1 MGQSSVALSGKLADT
16 KDVMTMIEWGSP
28 NWGGGVTYADN
39 GSWITDPSEDTEPQQ
54 D

>member
-1 MGQSSVALSGKLADT
+1 
-16 KDVMTMIEWGSP
+16 MIEWGSP

-39 GSWITDPSEDTEPQQ
+39 GSWVTDRHDETEAVQ